1 MMDARDTFDSSSHGL
16 GRGDGNASSGKS
28 QRNNEERGTEHDEDK
43 ALQGGDTVVRVVSND
58 ESSVVMLLLRS
69 LVLEHDDSTQ
79 TQH

>member
-16 GRGDGNASSGKS
+16 GRGDGNTSSGKS

-43 ALQGGDTVVRVVSND
+43 ALQGGDTVVRVVSNG

-69 LVLEHDDSTQ
+69 SLEHDDSTQ